1 MDWKGLLGTLGDA
14 LCGVLVR
21 LVLQSVRFPFYFLY
35 HLIKLVT
42 NSFLF
47 IFYRPVKLVAK
58 LFTAFWMKK
67 KTLARIVEL
76 RTVKGHRPLPFQ
88 KHSFYTKPISKPEK
102 KKNKITR
109 RHLLASR
116 DQVDT
121 TATHTQVD
129 GPVFARIFGH
139 PNKTS
144 SCTGLLA

>member
-1 MDWKGLLGTLGDA
+1 L
-14 LCGVLVR
+14 
-21 LVLQSVRFPFYFLY
+21 
-35 HLIKLVT
+35 
-42 NSFLF
+42 NE
-47 IFYRPVKLVAK
+47 
-58 LFTAFWMKK
+58 K